1 MKNNLNEHL
10 ENTVKIVEGEEKK
23 PYLKIVKFLWSIAG
37 KKNKNDRIYP
47 KEVLESAVKKFK
59 TELPVLGQVDH
70 PESGKTL
77 LNAVSHEIFE
87 VWNTGNKFYAKAG
100 LLKTTAGKNIAVLLK
115 HGIQIGSS
123 SRGFGDINKG
133 IVEEGFYLES
143 IDFVLSPSFGFE
155 TGLQFDED
163 FKNEILLNKES
174 GKDDLTILWECGV
187 KNPNQLK
194 EFLEREP
201 IHHLSDQEKD
211 FLYQAGATTDI
222 VQWLDMGKSA
232 EDFRRR
238 QRKSN
243 LHMDKK

>member
-1 MKNNLNEHL
+1 MKNNLQEHL
-10 ENTVKIVEGEEKK
+10 ENTVQIVEGEERK

-37 KKNKNDRIYP
+37 KKNKNERIYP

-59 TELPVLGQVDH
+59 ADLPVLGQVDH
-70 PESGKTL
+70 PSDGKTL
-77 LNAVSHEIFE
+77 LNSVSHEIFE
-87 VWNTGNKFYAKAG
+87 VWNEGNKFYAKAG
-100 LLKTTAGKNIAVLLK
+100 LLKTSAGKNIAVLLK

-123 SRGFGDINKG
+123 SRGFGDITKG
-133 IVEEGFYLES
+133 EVQEGFYLES

-163 FKNEILLNKES
+163 WKRELIINRES
-174 GKDDLTILWECGV
+174 GKDDISILWECGV
-187 KNPNQLK
+187 KNPNKIK

-201 IHHLSDQEKD
+201 VSHLTDEQKKM
-211 FLYQAGATTDI
+211 LYKSGATEKM
-222 VQWLDMGKSA
+222 VRWLDMGKSA

-238 QRKSN
+238 QRTSN